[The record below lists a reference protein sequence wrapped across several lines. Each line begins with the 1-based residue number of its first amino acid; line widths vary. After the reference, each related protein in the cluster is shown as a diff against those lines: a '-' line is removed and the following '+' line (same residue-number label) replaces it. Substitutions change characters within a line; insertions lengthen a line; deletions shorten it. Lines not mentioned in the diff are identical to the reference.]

1 MPPLVKRRTPV
12 LEPVGS
18 HKLVKVPEKELDPEF
33 LMKDPEFVKKYE
45 AMEARHGID
54 RPELEDPRVMSVLM
68 AKLGWQLD
76 IYEFKKK

>member
-45 AMEARHGID
+45 AVRIACARHACI
-54 RPELEDPRVMSVLM
+54 PRGGVGGDVG
-68 AKLGWQLD
+68 AG
-76 IYEFKKK
+76 